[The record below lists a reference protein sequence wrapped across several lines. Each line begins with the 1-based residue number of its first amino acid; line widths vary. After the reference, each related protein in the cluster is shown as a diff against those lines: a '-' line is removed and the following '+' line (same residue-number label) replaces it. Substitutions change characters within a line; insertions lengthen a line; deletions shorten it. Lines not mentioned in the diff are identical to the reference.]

1 MFLST
6 LGIQK
11 VTELVYIVKLHGARI
26 PRFLEKAIV
35 PEHNML
41 EKDHYGIGRCPG
53 PLKREVIQC
62 CSATVLQ
69 SERRKRLEVEV
80 KISHVKLPAHR
91 SGLPGN
97 EISFFIVPLGP
108 AYKAGLAGHLPVK

>member
-1 MFLST
+1 
-6 LGIQK
+6 
-11 VTELVYIVKLHGARI
+11 
-26 PRFLEKAIV
+26 
-35 PEHNML
+35 ML

-91 SGLPGN
+91 AGLPGN
-97 EISFFIVPLGP
+97 EISFLLCPSTHWASRPRLQGG
-108 AYKAGLAGHLPVK
+108 ACGALAGQMT